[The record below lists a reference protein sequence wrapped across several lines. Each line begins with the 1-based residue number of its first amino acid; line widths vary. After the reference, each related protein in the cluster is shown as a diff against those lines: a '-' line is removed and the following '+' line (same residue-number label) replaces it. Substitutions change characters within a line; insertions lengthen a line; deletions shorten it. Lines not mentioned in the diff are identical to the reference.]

1 MVFPINNTR
10 AVNVTKGVPMFVEL
24 MSLLAVRTGL
34 ITVTK
39 VEDKTL
45 RVNVIS
51 QVRPTTNQLSAR
63 PLRPGKDHRGRR

>member
-1 MVFPINNTR
+1 
-10 AVNVTKGVPMFVEL
+10 MFAEL
-24 MSLLAVRTGL
+24 MSLLAGRTVL

-45 RVNVIS
+45 RINVIP

-63 PLRPGKDHRGRR
+63 PLRPGKDHRVRR